1 MEVKQDSCQLKSE
14 VESELTKVRH
24 FGNYLVCFILTHFQE
39 PPQEGISSNL
49 EGKLSESS
57 ASQVGLSPMGS
68 SPLGSYPLGLSPLG
82 LTVFCLSFL
91 VWCILVLSGL
101 LFCIFLP
108 YPITFDNRS
117 FVRGRSLPEMKIINI
132 KINLCPNFLPW
143 VCLPWV

>member
-14 VESELTKVRH
+14 VDSELTKVRH

-49 EGKLSESS
+49 KGNLSESS

-91 VWCILVLSGL
+91 VWSGL
-101 LFCIFLP
+101 VYSVLVWSSFCIFLP
-108 YPITFDNRS
+108 YLITF
-117 FVRGRSLPEMKIINI
+117 V
-132 KINLCPNFLPW
+132 NLCPNFLPW